1 MNFQELFQ
9 RLNAPAIAFRP
20 GDVLMYPDS
29 AEFSILLLESGTVEV
44 SRYAQDGSRILQSFM
59 TAPQCLGLIE
69 SLTESPVLSGVK
81 AVTAGRYYSLSLK
94 DPIFQKPEVL
104 MLLLRYLASL
114 SEETM
119 RQNAEEK
126 HLSKKDRLAYAIYK
140 NTKAPFPATLPLKR
154 EDLADLL
161 AIPKRSLY
169 RYLNELEEEGCVFRK
184 NGKIFVGEEE
194 HKRLGNKMR

>member
-140 NTKAPFPATLPLKR
+140 NTKAPFPAALPLKR

-169 RYLNELEEEGCVFRK
+169 RYLNELEEEGCIFREK
-184 NGKIFVGEEE
+184 GKIVVSEEG
-194 HKRLGNKMR
+194 HKRLGEKMR

>member
-9 RLNAPAIAFRP
+9 SLNAPAIAFRP
-20 GDVLMYPDS
+20 GDVLMHPDS

-44 SRYAQDGSRILQSFM
+44 SRYAQEGERILQSFM

-81 AVTAGRYYSLSLK
+81 AVTAGRYYSLRLK
-94 DPIFQKPEVL
+94 DPIFQNPEVL
-104 MLLLRYLASL
+104 TLLLRYVASL

-169 RYLNELEEEGCVFRK
+169 RYLNELEEEGCIFREK
-184 NGKIFVGEEE
+184 GKIMVTEEGHGLLKE
-194 HKRLGNKMR
+194 NTK

>member
-1 MNFQELFQ
+1 MNFQELF
-9 RLNAPAIAFRP
+9 RELSAPAIAFRP

-44 SRYAQDGSRILQSFM
+44 SRYAQEGERILQSFM

>member
-140 NTKAPFPATLPLKR
+140 NTKAPFPAALPLKR

-169 RYLNELEEEGCVFRK
+169 RYLNELEEEGCIFREK
-184 NGKIFVGEEE
+184 GKIVVSEEG
-194 HKRLGNKMR
+194 HKRLGSKMR

>member
-1 MNFQELFQ
+1 MNFQELF
-9 RLNAPAIAFRP
+9 RELNAPAIAFRP
-20 GDVLMYPDS
+20 KDVLMYPDS

-44 SRYAQDGSRILQSFM
+44 SRYAREGERILQSFM

-81 AVTAGRYYSLSLK
+81 AVTAGRYYSLRLK
-94 DPIFQKPEVL
+94 DPLFQNPRVL

-119 RQNAEEK
+119 RQNALEK
-126 HLSKKDRLAYAIYK
+126 RLSKKDRLAYAIYK
-140 NTKAPFPATLPLKR
+140 NTKAPFPSTLPLKR

-161 AIPKRSLY
+161 AIPMRSLY
-169 RYLNELEEEGCVFRK
+169 RYLNELEEEGCIFRER
-184 NGKIFVGEEE
+184 GKIVVSENGHQMLED
-194 HKRLGNKMR
+194 KLR

>member
-9 RLNAPAIAFRP
+9 SLGAPAIAFRP

-140 NTKAPFPATLPLKR
+140 NTKAPFPAALPLKR

-169 RYLNELEEEGCVFRK
+169 RYLNELEEEGCIFREK
-184 NGKIFVGEEE
+184 GKIVVSEEG
-194 HKRLGNKMR
+194 HKRLGEKMR

>member
-9 RLNAPAIAFRP
+9 SLGAPAIAFRP

>member
-1 MNFQELFQ
+1 MNFQELF
-9 RLNAPAIAFRP
+9 RMLNAPPIAFRP
-20 GDVLMYPDS
+20 GDVLMHPDS

-44 SRYAQDGSRILQSFM
+44 SRYAQEGERILQSFM

-94 DPIFQKPEVL
+94 DPIFQNPRVL
-104 MLLLRYLASL
+104 MLLLRYVASL

-126 HLSKKDRLAYAIYK
+126 HLSKKDRLAHAIYK

-169 RYLNELEEEGCVFRK
+169 RYLNELEEEGCVFREK
-184 NGKIFVGEEE
+184 GKIMVSEEGHE
-194 HKRLGNKMR
+194 RLGSKTQ

>member
-169 RYLNELEEEGCVFRK
+169 RYLNEMEEEGCLFRER
-184 NGKIFVGEEE
+184 GKILVSEDGHE
-194 HKRLGNKMR
+194 RLGSKMR

>member
-1 MNFQELFQ
+1 MNFQELF
-9 RLNAPAIAFRP
+9 RELSAPAIAFRP

-29 AEFSILLLESGTVEV
+29 DEFSILLLESGTVEV

-94 DPIFQKPEVL
+94 DPLFQNPNVL

-140 NTKAPFPATLPLKR
+140 NTKAPFPAALPLKR

-169 RYLNELEEEGCVFRK
+169 RYLNELEEEGCIFRK
-184 NGKIFVGEEE
+184 NGKIFVGEEG
-194 HKRLGNKMR
+194 HQLLADKIK

>member
-9 RLNAPAIAFRP
+9 SLGAPAIAFRP

-81 AVTAGRYYSLSLK
+81 AVTAGRYYSLSLR
-94 DPIFQKPEVL
+94 DPLFQKPEVL

>member
-9 RLNAPAIAFRP
+9 SLGAPAIAFRP

-161 AIPKRSLY
+161 VIPKRSLY
-169 RYLNELEEEGCVFRK
+169 RYLNELEAEGCIFRER
-184 NGKIFVGEEE
+184 GKIFVSEDGHE
-194 HKRLGNKMR
+194 RLGSKMR

>member
-1 MNFQELFQ
+1 MNFQELF
-9 RLNAPAIAFRP
+9 RTVSVPAISFRP
-20 GDVLMYPDS
+20 GDQLMYPDS
-29 AEFSILLLESGTVEV
+29 AEFSILLLETGTVEV
-44 SRYAQDGSRILQSFM
+44 SRYAQDGNRILQSFM

-94 DPIFQKPEVL
+94 DPLFQKPGVL
-104 MLLLRYLASL
+104 MLLLRYLAGL
-114 SEETM
+114 NEETM
-119 RQNAEEK
+119 RQSAAEK

-161 AIPKRSLY
+161 AIPMRSLY
-169 RYLNELEEEGCVFRK
+169 RYLNELEEEECIFRER
-184 NGKIFVGEEE
+184 GKIFVGEEE
-194 HKRLGNKMR
+194 HKRLEEAIK

>member
-44 SRYAQDGSRILQSFM
+44 SRYAQEGERILQSFM

-81 AVTAGRYYSLSLK
+81 AVTAGRYYSLRLK
-94 DPIFQKPEVL
+94 NPIFQNPEVL

-169 RYLNELEEEGCVFRK
+169 RYLNELEEEGYVYRER
-184 NGKIFVGEEE
+184 GKILVGEEGHE
-194 HKRLGNKMR
+194 RLGENTK

>member
-1 MNFQELFQ
+1 MNFQELF
-9 RLNAPAIAFRP
+9 RTVNVPAISFRP
-20 GDVLMYPDS
+20 GDQLMYPDS

-94 DPIFQKPEVL
+94 DPLFRKPEAL

-119 RQNAEEK
+119 RQNTAEK

-161 AIPKRSLY
+161 AIPMRSLY
-169 RYLNELEEEGCVFRK
+169 RYLNELEEEGCIFRER
-184 NGKIFVGEEE
+184 GKIFVGEEE
-194 HKRLGNKMR
+194 HKRLEEAIK

>member
-1 MNFQELFQ
+1 MNFQELF
-9 RLNAPAIAFRP
+9 RELSAPAIAFRP

-29 AEFSILLLESGTVEV
+29 DEFSILLLESGTVEV

-94 DPIFQKPEVL
+94 DPLFQNPNVL

-140 NTKAPFPATLPLKR
+140 NTKAPFPAALPLKR

-169 RYLNELEEEGCVFRK
+169 RYLNELEEEGCIFREK
-184 NGKIFVGEEE
+184 GKIFVSEDGHEMLVE
-194 HKRLGNKMR
+194 KMR

>member
-9 RLNAPAIAFRP
+9 RLSAPPVAFRP

-44 SRYAQDGSRILQSFM
+44 SRYAQEGERILQSFM

-81 AVTAGRYYSLSLK
+81 AVTAGRYYSLRLR
-94 DPIFQKPEVL
+94 DPLFQKPEVL
-104 MLLLRYLASL
+104 MLLLRYLAGL

-119 RQNAEEK
+119 RKNAEEK

-161 AIPKRSLY
+161 AIPMRSLY
-169 RYLNELEEEGCVFRK
+169 RYLNELEEEGCIFRER
-184 NGKIFVGEEE
+184 GKICVNEDG
-194 HKRLGNKMR
+194 HQLLGSKIR

>member
-9 RLNAPAIAFRP
+9 RLSAPAIAFRP

-44 SRYAQDGSRILQSFM
+44 SRYAQEGERILQSFM

-81 AVTAGRYYSLSLK
+81 AVTAGCYYSLRLK

-169 RYLNELEEEGCVFRK
+169 RYLNELEEEGCIFRER
-184 NGKIFVGEEE
+184 GKIMVSEDGHE
-194 HKRLGNKMR
+194 RLREKVR

>member
-94 DPIFQKPEVL
+94 DPLFQKPEVL

-194 HKRLGNKMR
+194 HKRLGSKMR

>member
-44 SRYAQDGSRILQSFM
+44 SRYAQEGERILQSFM

-81 AVTAGRYYSLSLK
+81 AVTAGRYYSLRLR
-94 DPIFQKPEVL
+94 DPIFQNPEVL
-104 MLLLRYLASL
+104 MLLLRYVASL

-169 RYLNELEEEGCVFRK
+169 RYLNELEEEGCIFREK
-184 NGKIFVGEEE
+184 GKILVSEDGHE
-194 HKRLGNKMR
+194 RLGENTK

>member
-1 MNFQELFQ
+1 MNFQELF
-9 RLNAPAIAFRP
+9 RELSAPAIAFRP

-29 AEFSILLLESGTVEV
+29 DEFSILLLESGTVEV

-94 DPIFQKPEVL
+94 DPLFQNPNVL

-140 NTKAPFPATLPLKR
+140 NTKAPFPAALPLKR

>member
-9 RLNAPAIAFRP
+9 SLGAPAIAFRP

-94 DPIFQKPEVL
+94 DPLFHKPEVL

-140 NTKAPFPATLPLKR
+140 NTKAPFPAALPLKR

-169 RYLNELEEEGCVFRK
+169 RYLNELEAEGCIFREKGKIMVSEEGH
-184 NGKIFVGEEE
+184 G
-194 HKRLGNKMR
+194 RLGEKMR

>member
-20 GDVLMYPDS
+20 GDVLMHPDS

-44 SRYAQDGSRILQSFM
+44 SRYAQEGERILQSFM

-81 AVTAGRYYSLSLK
+81 AVTAGRYYSLRLR
-94 DPIFQKPEVL
+94 DPIFQNPEVL
-104 MLLLRYLASL
+104 MLLLRYVASL

-169 RYLNELEEEGCVFRK
+169 RYLNELEAEGCVFREK
-184 NGKIFVGEEE
+184 GKIMVSEDG
-194 HKRLGNKMR
+194 HKRLEEKTR

>member
-9 RLNAPAIAFRP
+9 RLNALAIAFRP

-44 SRYAQDGSRILQSFM
+44 SRYAQEGERILQSFM

-81 AVTAGRYYSLSLK
+81 AITAGRYYSLRLK
-94 DPIFQKPEVL
+94 DPIFQNPEVL
-104 MLLLRYLASL
+104 MLLLLYLASL
-114 SEETM
+114 SEKTM

-169 RYLNELEEEGCVFRK
+169 RYLNELEEEGCIFREK
-184 NGKIFVGEEE
+184 GKILVSEEG
-194 HKRLGNKMR
+194 HGRLGEKMR

>member
-20 GDVLMYPDS
+20 KDVLMYPDS
-29 AEFSILLLESGTVEV
+29 AEFSTLLLDSGTVEV

-94 DPIFQKPEVL
+94 DPLFQKPEVL

-161 AIPKRSLY
+161 AIPMRSLY
-169 RYLNELEEEGCVFRK
+169 RYLNELEEEGCIFRK
-184 NGKIFVGEEE
+184 NGKIFVSEEGHQKLAE
-194 HKRLGNKMR
+194 KMR

>member
-44 SRYAQDGSRILQSFM
+44 SRYAQEGERILQSFM

-169 RYLNELEEEGCVFRK
+169 RYLNELEEEGCIFREK
-184 NGKIFVGEEE
+184 GKIVVSEEG
-194 HKRLGNKMR
+194 HKRLGEKMR

>member
-9 RLNAPAIAFRP
+9 KLNAPAIAFRP

-44 SRYAQDGSRILQSFM
+44 SRYAQEGERILQSFM

-94 DPIFQKPEVL
+94 DPIFQNPEVL
-104 MLLLRYLASL
+104 MLLLHYLASL

-169 RYLNELEEEGCVFRK
+169 RYLNELEEEGCIFREK
-184 NGKIFVGEEE
+184 GKILVSEDG
-194 HKRLGNKMR
+194 HRRLKKNTK

>member
-1 MNFQELFQ
+1 MNFQELF
-9 RLNAPAIAFRP
+9 RELSAPAITFRP

-94 DPIFQKPEVL
+94 DPLFQKPEVL

-194 HKRLGNKMR
+194 HKRLGSKMR

>member
-9 RLNAPAIAFRP
+9 SLGAPAIAFRP

-169 RYLNELEEEGCVFRK
+169 RYLNELEEEGCVFRER
-184 NGKIFVGEEE
+184 GKILVSEEG
-194 HKRLGNKMR
+194 HQLLRNKMR

>member
-9 RLNAPAIAFRP
+9 SLGAPAIAFRP

-94 DPIFQKPEVL
+94 DPLFQNPNVL

-169 RYLNELEEEGCVFRK
+169 RYLNELEEEGCVFREK
-184 NGKIFVGEEE
+184 GKILVSEEGHE
-194 HKRLGNKMR
+194 RLGEKMR

>member
-9 RLNAPAIAFRP
+9 SLGAPAIAFRP

-81 AVTAGRYYSLSLK
+81 AVTAGRYYSLRLR
-94 DPIFQKPEVL
+94 DPLFQKPEVL
-104 MLLLRYLASL
+104 MLLLRYLAGL

-161 AIPKRSLY
+161 VIPKRSLY
-169 RYLNELEEEGCVFRK
+169 RYLNELEAEGCIFRER
-184 NGKIFVGEEE
+184 GKIFVSEDGHE
-194 HKRLGNKMR
+194 RLGSKMR